1 MRAAEIIRDLLNVI
15 DKMVEPEA
23 PQTVAIVEPQSIEI
37 ATQPTDDMNHF
48 KQIVDMLSQGTDA
61 TYANEPNE
69 VVADIAAV
77 TTDAGGGVNG
87 PKDPADLRGDS
98 VRIYGSN

>member
-1 MRAAEIIRDLLNVI
+1 MRATEIIRGLLDII
-15 DKMVEPEA
+15 DDIDSSQEPES
-23 PQTVAIVEPQSIEI
+23 VAVIEPQSIEI
-37 ATQPTDDMNHF
+37 ATQPTDDINHF